1 MKFPIIALACVVL
14 LLAGILIACGGA
26 QSLAKPFDRFSAK
39 FPGVI
44 AFWSGAL
51 MGVFA
56 GIIPAGVAYA
66 ATRDQ
71 WIAGGVLALSIL
83 GCGTAW
89 WRFVERK

>member
-1 MKFPIIALACVVL
+1 MNFPILASMCVVL
-14 LLAGILIACGGA
+14 VLAGILIAGGGVKM
-26 QSLAKPFDRFSAK
+26 LAKPFDRFSAR

-56 GIIPAGVAYA
+56 GIIPAAAAYA

-71 WIAGGVLALSIL
+71 WIAGAVLALCML
-83 GCGTAW
+83 GCGAAW